1 MPPAIYGPDQPA
13 RDSRFSNIAETFY
26 DAVDQPR
33 ASSSSGSS
41 ESHSTSA
48 SSNSV
53 SERPNPAVQSRATS
67 SSRFASEEASLD
79 REDEGDAGFTTR
91 GGTRAVPMVSF
102 EASGL
107 MCPRSRYNL
116 TFNETTGTFEAWTP
130 PLPLHTE
137 RSAVEVLLE
146 AYEKAQA
153 LSSTHKASAYDD
165 FIEFELNEF
174 SIYLPGSN
182 VHHSFE
188 FRSLSQLA
196 TEVGNSSFLFDGV
209 LSVGDERRYVQG
221 VPFLICSIG
230 NYEPEHASV
239 DGHIWIQSTHN
250 TRSNIYYRLK
260 APALEYARFHSSFLW
275 LADFAKHFVDF
286 CRSRRTDPKR
296 VSIHDF
302 RTNFSKWIWKMH
314 KSASKFRAWYAQHSG
329 NDFRRAVNQNVTFLF
344 KEAIGVDARLR
355 RESIWAEVLDK
366 TFIEQH
372 PIKEENTVVTPYV
385 YECFSHMKFGEHLRK
400 VVPTVEAEVRHNLQG
415 QALHLAVDKELLSDQ
430 YGTAQDSKT
439 NHRDPHDVRN
449 EAEKHLARSKMIQS
463 IKPGSVISVA
473 IDGNGSVWKDEV
485 SRWKA
490 ADECWYLLVQAVHT
504 SGKGLRTFDG
514 IWLYRASDT
523 ICAKMKY
530 PFPNEL
536 FLSDH
541 CTCQHSREEEERIL
555 GIVTVDW
562 NSSPATT
569 ADFFI
574 RQTYI
579 EGEQFVTLQQEHKTC
594 KHLTPEIGHQ
604 SKLATKGFKPGT
616 TILVEM
622 KRVPQRQSKHLL
634 EPYEVVKMVTR
645 GQKVFVGVRRLL
657 RRAELIG
664 SSCAPNELVYTNI
677 IDQVPAS
684 AIVAGCLV
692 RFYSQ
697 RDVERDL
704 VPVPYCRGGTGN
716 AFYIT
721 SRLLGQDTSKVLEPI
736 HAKIPSSLIEGFDP
750 EAPLQRERLSGLDM
764 FCGGGNFGRG
774 LEEGGAVHQK
784 WAIDLAPPAIHSY
797 YANLK
802 DPTSIELYSGSVDD
816 FLLGALHGHKAR
828 PLPGDVDFISA
839 GSPCQ
844 GFSLLNHNKNN
855 HQGLKNQSL
864 VASVAAYIDFYRPKY
879 GVLENVMNMAKKRK
893 GRDEDVLSQL
903 LCAIVGMGYQ
913 VQVFV
918 VDSWSCGSPQTR
930 SRIFVSFTAPG
941 YEPMQHPALSHSHPD
956 HIRDVGVG
964 LKANGESFGHR
975 KFGPTAFEFI
985 SARQA
990 TEDLPN
996 IGDARTLHCIL
1007 QPDHTISHLYKVQE
1021 QARIACI
1028 PKYPRGM
1035 NFLKTWMDPRGII
1048 TKAERDLFPLLGR
1061 KGKLRASVSTGSRAW
1076 GRVHPDALFSTI
1088 VVRISAEDARMGTC
1102 LHWDQNRYISILEA
1116 RRAQSFPDDE
1126 VIIGTRMEQWKIVGN
1141 SVARTVA
1148 LAFGLALR
1156 EAWLKNPAVNQI
1168 PSFTQKRGL
1177 LGHKQAFRR
1186 PRLNRSSPFTTASLD
1201 ELASVANVSPNPFD
1215 ESHPLPVDPVG
1226 SSDDSDHFNTNSQRY
1241 RRLAVSNPSSLG
1253 EVVPSTSASSV
1264 DSSSTG
1270 NKRPSSTLTTEAIN
1284 VPPNKAIKLMGQNG
1298 VERSPPMIFSPAKQP
1313 FMKASR
1319 RLFDAA
1325 VVSKK
1330 LEIVRHNAS
1339 NGSVSDTDESSEDEF
1354 DESMIQISPQPRILQ
1369 KPAAK
1374 ISTAQVL
1381 GRQAPQTLM
1390 RPKKLTIV
1398 RLLPESEDDD
1408 DEMSGARFTEANR
1421 TSP

>member
-1 MPPAIYGPDQPA
+1 MPPPLYGPDQLA
-13 RDSRFSNIAETFY
+13 SDSRISSIAEAFY

-33 ASSSSGSS
+33 ATSSSGSS

-53 SERPNPAVQSRATS
+53 SERPSPAVQSRATS

-79 REDEGDAGFTTR
+79 GEDEGDAAFTAR
-91 GGTRAVPMVSF
+91 GGTKTVPVVSF

-116 TFNETTGTFEAWTP
+116 TFKETTGTFEEWDP

-137 RSAVEVLLE
+137 RLAVEALLE
-146 AYEKAQA
+146 AHKKAQA
-153 LSSTHKASAYDD
+153 LSSTHEASAYDD

-174 SIYLPGSN
+174 AIYLPGSS
-182 VHHSFE
+182 VHHPFE

-196 TEVGNSSFLFDGV
+196 TENGHSLFLFDGV
-209 LSVGDERRYVQG
+209 LSVGEERRYVQG

-239 DGHIWIQSTHN
+239 DGHVWIQSTHN
-250 TRSNIYYRLK
+250 TKSNIYYRLK
-260 APALEYARFHSSFLW
+260 APASEYARFHTSFLW

-286 CRSRRTDPKR
+286 CRSKR
-296 VSIHDF
+296 SDRKGVSIHDF
-302 RTNFSKWIWKMH
+302 RTKFSKWMWKMH
-314 KSASKFRAWYAQHSG
+314 KRASKFRAWYAQYSG
-329 NDFRRAVNQNVTFLF
+329 HDFRRAVNQNITFLF
-344 KEAIGVDARLR
+344 KEAIGVDASLR
-355 RESIWAEVLDK
+355 REPIWAEVLDK
-366 TFIEQH
+366 TFIQQH
-372 PIKEENTVVTPYV
+372 PIKEAKTVVTPYV
-385 YECFSHMKFGEHLRK
+385 YECFSHMRFGEHLRK

-415 QALHLAVDKELLSDQ
+415 QALHLAIDKELLSDQ
-430 YGTAQDSKT
+430 HGITQDSKT
-439 NHRDPHDVRN
+439 KHRDPHRFRN
-449 EAEKHLARSKMIQS
+449 EAEKQLARSKMIHS
-463 IKPGSVISVA
+463 IRPGSVISVA

-504 SGKGLRTFDG
+504 SGKGHRTFDG

-541 CTCQHSREEEERIL
+541 CTCQHSREEEERVL
-555 GIVTVDW
+555 DIVTVDW
-562 NSSPATT
+562 NGSPAST

-579 EGEQFVTLQQEHKTC
+579 EGEQFVTLRQEHKTC
-594 KHLTPEIGHQ
+594 KHLTPEINHQ
-604 SKLATKGFKPGT
+604 SKLATGGYKPGT
-616 TILVEM
+616 TVLVEM
-622 KRVPQRQSKHLL
+622 KKVPQRQSKHLL

-645 GQKVFVGVRRLL
+645 EQKAFVVVRRLL
-657 RRAELIG
+657 RRAELTG
-664 SSCAPNELVYTNI
+664 SSCAPNELVYTNTF
-677 IDQVPAS
+677 DKVPAS
-684 AIVAGCLV
+684 AIVADCLV

-697 RDVERDL
+697 RDIDRNL

-721 SRLLGQDTSKVLEPI
+721 SRLLGQDTSELLEPI
-736 HAKIPSSLIEGFDP
+736 YADIPSSLIEGFDP
-750 EAPLQRERLSGLDM
+750 EKPLQRERLSGLDM

-774 LEEGGAVHQK
+774 LEEGGAVHHK
-784 WAIDLAPPAIHSY
+784 WAIDLAEPAIHTY

-802 DPTSIELYSGSVDD
+802 DPTSTELYSGSVDD
-816 FLLGALHGHKAR
+816 FLLGALRGNKFR

-864 VASVAAYIDFYRPKY
+864 VASVAAYVDFYRPKY

-918 VDSWSCGSPQTR
+918 VDSWSCGSPQAR

-956 HIRDVGVG
+956 HVRDVGVG

-975 KFGPTAFEFI
+975 KLGPTAFEFI

-996 IGDARTLHCIL
+996 IGDARTLNCIL
-1007 QPDHTISHLYKVQE
+1007 QPDHTISHVYKSQE

-1035 NFLKTWMDPRGII
+1035 NFLKTCMDPGGII
-1048 TKAERDLFPLLGR
+1048 TKAERGLFPLLGR

-1076 GRVHPDALFSTI
+1076 GRVHPDALFNTI
-1088 VVRISAEDARMGTC
+1088 VVRVSAEDARMGTC
-1102 LHWDQNRYISILEA
+1102 IHWDQNRYISILEA
-1116 RRAQSFPDDE
+1116 RRAQSFPDEE
-1126 VIIGTRMEQWKIVGN
+1126 VIIGTRIEQWKIVGN

-1168 PSFTQKRGL
+1168 PSFTQRRGL
-1177 LGHKQAFRR
+1177 LGHKQAFSQTRLVR
-1186 PRLNRSSPFTTASLD
+1186 PSPFTSTSLD
-1201 ELASVANVSPNPFD
+1201 ELASIANVSPGPSD
-1215 ESHPLPVDPVG
+1215 EPKTPSVDPVG
-1226 SSDDSDHFNTNSQRY
+1226 SSDDSEHFNTSIRRY
-1241 RRLAVSNPSSLG
+1241 RRLAVSNPSSRG

-1264 DSSSTG
+1264 NSSSTG
-1270 NKRPSSTLTTEAIN
+1270 NKRPSSALTTEAIDL
-1284 VPPNKAIKLMGQNG
+1284 PPEKFIKLTGQNG
-1298 VERSPPMIFSPAKQP
+1298 VERSSPMVFLPARQP
-1313 FMKASR
+1313 FMKTSR
-1319 RLFDAA
+1319 RLFDAS

-1330 LEIVRHNAS
+1330 LEVVQHNNS
-1339 NGSVSDTDESSEDEF
+1339 NGSVSDTDESSEDET
-1354 DESMIQISPQPRILQ
+1354 DGSMIQISPQPRTLQ
-1369 KPAAK
+1369 KPVAK
-1374 ISTAQVL
+1374 FSTAQAL
-1381 GRQAPQTLM
+1381 RTQAPQTLITA
-1390 RPKKLTIV
+1390 KKLTIV
-1398 RLLPESEDDD
+1398 RLLSDSEDDR
-1408 DEMSGARFTEANR
+1408 DETG
-1421 TSP
+1421 